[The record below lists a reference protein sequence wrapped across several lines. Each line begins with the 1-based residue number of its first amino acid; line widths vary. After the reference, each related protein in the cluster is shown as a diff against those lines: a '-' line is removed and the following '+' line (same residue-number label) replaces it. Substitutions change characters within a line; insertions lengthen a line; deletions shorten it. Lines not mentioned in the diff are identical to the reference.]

1 MRITNHSRAQM
12 QSTKRR
18 QQGVVLIF
26 ALIALGIMLLG
37 AVALISSFN
46 TTLVASGNIGFKRD
60 LQNQS
65 ERAFNAV
72 FTQFAGGGALATS
85 VQRASNIGTQNY
97 SAVAL
102 ATNAQGIPLALLDN
116 GVFSSAPL
124 SFTMPD
130 INIPDRQITIRYV
143 VDRLCPP
150 SAAGRSAQSLAPG
163 VCISGSGGYPYGK
176 DESHTSGDDASRAD
190 SDRAVGAG
198 GTGPGDA
205 GVRRPVAYRIT
216 ARVSGPRNI
225 MSFFQT
231 TFSEP
236 L

>member
-1 MRITNHSRAQM
+1 MRISNSSRAQTR
-12 QSTKRR
+12 STKRH

-46 TTLVASGNIGFKRD
+46 TTLVAAGNIGFKRD

-65 ERAFNAV
+65 ERAFSQV
-72 FTQFAGGGALATS
+72 FAEFSSGALATS
-85 VQRASNIGTQNY
+85 ALRANNKATQNY

-116 GVFSSAPL
+116 SVFSSSPL
-124 SFTMPD
+124 NFTMPD
-130 INIPDRQITIRYV
+130 INIPGRQITIRYV

-163 VCISGSGGYPYGK
+163 VCIAGSGNTLFGK
-176 DESHTSGDDASRAD
+176 DESHTSGDDASRSD

-198 GTGPGDA
+198 GTGPGES
-205 GVRRPVAYRIT
+205 GVRKPVAYRIT

-225 MSFFQT
+225 ESFFQT